1 MSFATVVAL
10 IATYETIRARYPRFV
25 RHSVR
30 RRIGVYLSGTLLT
43 SFVAGLATAPY
54 AAFHFDRFVDYG
66 LAANLVAL
74 PIMALWITPWAVAA
88 FVLMIAGLNRILSGS
103 NSGDQLDSGSPPV
116 SICASGVRS
125 F

>member
-54 AAFHFDRFVDYG
+54 AAFHFDRFRSQLGCAAYYG
-66 LAANLVAL
+66 SMDHAMGGRRFRA
-74 PIMALWITPWAVAA
+74 
-88 FVLMIAGLNRILSGS
+88 
-103 NSGDQLDSGSPPV
+103 DDSRP
-116 SICASGVRS
+116 
-125 F
+125 